1 MEASMKKVMVTGG
14 NGFLGGFVCEKL
26 KAKGYDVWVP
36 AHKDYDLRDY
46 RQIISAFV
54 YYEPEIV
61 IHLAAVA
68 GGIKLNMERPASL
81 FYDNITMGVE
91 MLHEA
96 YKCDVEKFVA
106 VNTTCAYP
114 SETPVPFNENDL
126 WNGYPEKTNAP
137 YAIAK
142 KVILIQS
149 QAYRDQYKFNSINL
163 IPGNMYGPRDSFNL
177 DHSHVIPALI
187 KKFIDAKDQDVTAWG
202 TGIATREFLYVED
215 CADGII
221 LAMENYNSSAPV
233 NLGTGTSITM
243 KELVEKI
250 AAITEFKGN
259 IIWDTTK
266 PDGQLKRQLDVSK
279 AKEYF
284 GFEAKTTLDEGL
296 QKTIDWYRTG
306 LANENRK

>member
-1 MEASMKKVMVTGG
+1 
-14 NGFLGGFVCEKL
+14 
-26 KAKGYDVWVP
+26 
-36 AHKDYDLRDY
+36 
-46 RQIISAFV
+46 
-54 YYEPEIV
+54 
-61 IHLAAVA
+61 
-68 GGIKLNMERPASL
+68 
-81 FYDNITMGVE
+81 MGVE

-163 IPGNMYGPRDSFNL
+163 IPANLYGPKDSFNL

-250 AAITEFKGN
+250 SAITEFKGN